1 MSKNRKMST
10 IIALCAIIISVLCIG
25 GLYFMSST
33 RLSKIMEQSAID
45 NMSTAMNLQSGV
57 IKVFVDDSELLL
69 RQYASA
75 AEVTDVLLH
84 PENSKYV
91 EVAQNYTD
99 SFYGNLNQWEAVYV
113 SKWEDTTVYTHSN
126 HGAIGITFRKPEAMP
141 AYQASMIEGDK
152 GLCNEG
158 AHISPASGQMILNLR
173 CAVFGSDGKTPIG
186 FVGGGPFITQLGDT
200 LNAYKISGLDQAEYL
215 VIDAVNGSYIFNPNE
230 ELVAQPVEEEQ
241 YLKVMSDVTAGATEG
256 NYTYKAED
264 GKEHIIVYKY
274 MPEYGWIL
282 TADDLT
288 SEVFAQSKAMQLT
301 LLVICLFVCVIITVF
316 LYVIANQITKPLNQV
331 ENAIDDLSNLNLK
344 ENDDIQKYVGGNS
357 EIGKI
362 ATAADSVSKSINGI
376 LHTLEECTESLQD
389 GSQTMGTTS
398 ASLIDCATDNM
409 ATTEELSASIS
420 NTNESIE
427 NMNDE
432 IQQINTL
439 VNIVGEKVE
448 EGTER
453 SENLIIST
461 GEMSKLATSTL
472 RVTEDKLSTTKSNVQ
487 AAMEELQALSKIND
501 MAEQI
506 LVITDQTNLLSLNA
520 SIEAARAGEAGRGFA
535 VVAGEIGKLADN
547 SSETVS
553 QIQAICSD
561 TNLSIERIEKCFA
574 EIIGFMEGDMYSY
587 FMQMADMA
595 EDYSKSVNALKQS
608 IAEIQT
614 ASERVLQSVGN
625 IQEQTENIQ
634 LASGDNEQGI
644 KNIIE
649 KADITSNLVETIDQL
664 ITDNRNNIQKLQDIV
679 SKFERA

>member
-25 GLYFMSST
+25 GLFLVSTT
-33 RLSKIMEQSAID
+33 RLTKIMKQSAID

-57 IKVFVDDSELLL
+57 IEGFVGDSETLL

-75 AEVTDVLLH
+75 EEVTNVLLH
-84 PENSKYV
+84 PENSSYV
-91 EVAQNYTD
+91 GVAQNYTD
-99 SFYGNLNQWEAVYV
+99 RFYANLNQWEAVYV
-113 SKWEDTTVYTHSN
+113 SKWEDTTVYAHSN

-141 AYQASMIEGDK
+141 AYQASMIQGDR

-173 CAVFGSDGKTPIG
+173 CAVFGADGTTPIG
-186 FVGGGPFITQLGDT
+186 FVGGGPFISQLGET
-200 LNAYKISGLDQAEYL
+200 LDQHKISGLENAEYL
-215 VIDAVNGSYIFNPNE
+215 VMDALNSSYIFNPDE
-230 ELVAQPVEEEQ
+230 ELVAQAVEEEH
-241 YLKVMSDVTAGATEG
+241 YLKVLNDVVSGASEG
-256 NYTYKAED
+256 HYTYKDAD
-264 GKEHIIVYKY
+264 GDERIIVYKY
-274 MPEYGWIL
+274 VPEYGWIL
-282 TADDLT
+282 TVNALT
-288 SEVFAQSKAMQLT
+288 SEVFAQSRDMQIT

-316 LYVIANQITKPLNQV
+316 LYVVSMQITKPLNAV
-331 ENAIDDLSNLNLK
+331 ESAIDDLNKLKLK
-344 ENDDIQKYVGGNS
+344 ENKDIQKYVGGTG

-362 ATAADSVSKSINGI
+362 ATAADSVTKSITGI
-376 LHTLEECTESLQD
+376 LATLEECAESLQD

-398 ASLIDCATDNM
+398 ASLVDCATDNM

-420 NTNESIE
+420 NTNDSIE

-432 IQQINTL
+432 IQQINEL
-439 VNIVGEKVE
+439 VNIVGKKVE
-448 EGTER
+448 EGTDR
-453 SENLIIST
+453 SEELIVST
-461 GEMSKLATSTL
+461 NEMSKLAASTL
-472 RVTEDKLSTTKSNVQ
+472 HITEDKLSVTKSNVQ
-487 AAMEELQALSKIND
+487 AAMNELQALSKIND

-535 VVAGEIGKLADN
+535 VVAGEIGKLAEN

-574 EIIGFMEGDMYSY
+574 EIIGFMEGDMYKY

-595 EDYSKSVNALKQS
+595 EEYSRSVNSLKQS
-608 IAEIQT
+608 ITEIQS
-614 ASERVLQSVGN
+614 ASEQVLQSVGN

-649 KADITSNLVETIDQL
+649 KADVTSSLVGTIDEL
-664 ITDNRNNIQKLQDIV
+664 ITNNKNNIQKLQDIIG
-679 SKFERA
+679 KFERA